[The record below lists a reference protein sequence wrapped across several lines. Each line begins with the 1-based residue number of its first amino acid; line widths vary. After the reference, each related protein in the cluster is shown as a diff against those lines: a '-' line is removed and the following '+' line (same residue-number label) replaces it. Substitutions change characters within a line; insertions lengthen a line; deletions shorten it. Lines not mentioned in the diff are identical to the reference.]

1 MGVYQWRGLSSN
13 ADVRQGLALPRMLVS
28 RAARIYTL
36 TIGAAQAAWSAVRA
50 RCIFSECLNES
61 TLHVIPGA
69 PPGISAGPDHG
80 RAGMRLLQ
88 GMAGRTNAAL
98 RSVLDDLATT
108 VFPSDCRVCNRPLPH
123 YTFLPICDL
132 CRASVQPQV
141 MTMCD
146 RCGEALDI
154 DMESACLAGQL
165 LDEGVLCS
173 DCRADPPMFERAVA
187 YAVYQGEL
195 REMIHLLK
203 YERMDLVAK
212 LLGGMLAESILTLQT
227 EAAQELVVVAVPL
240 FPAKQRQRGYNQS
253 ALLADA
259 AIADLRRSHP
269 QWLLTPQYTLME
281 RHRDTRS
288 QFELNSV
295 SRRVNIQGAF
305 RVNSNI
311 IAPGS
316 EVLLVDDIYTTGATA
331 RECSR
336 VLRRAGASKIWV
348 ATLARAQKP
357 RVALWDNTKMH
368 DAQGFG

>member
-1 MGVYQWRGLSSN
+1 
-13 ADVRQGLALPRMLVS
+13 
-28 RAARIYTL
+28 
-36 TIGAAQAAWSAVRA
+36 
-50 RCIFSECLNES
+50 
-61 TLHVIPGA
+61 
-69 PPGISAGPDHG
+69 
-80 RAGMRLLQ
+80 
-88 GMAGRTNAAL
+88 
-98 RSVLDDLATT
+98 
-108 VFPSDCRVCNRPLPH
+108 
-123 YTFLPICDL
+123 
-132 CRASVQPQV
+132 
-141 MTMCD
+141 
-146 RCGEALDI
+146 
-154 DMESACLAGQL
+154 
-165 LDEGVLCS
+165 
-173 DCRADPPMFERAVA
+173 
-187 YAVYQGEL
+187 
-195 REMIHLLK
+195 
-203 YERMDLVAK
+203 
-212 LLGGMLAESILTLQT
+212 
-227 EAAQELVVVAVPL
+227 VPL